1 MPGMATPQELDLLHQ
16 APPEEADRLFLR
28 LMIAHHQAAIPMA
41 EAILERTDR
50 PEVRQLAE
58 AMEMSQQTQIQT
70 MEVILRNLLGNS
82 AKVELKTHKGSPASR
97 STTFAEVRGGVRVEL
112 DLNGLP
118 KPKTFYLAHIHPD
131 LALKERRM
139 STAARMAATKGTA
152 TSTEGPVTST
162 APALRLSTHS
172 RR

>member
-1 MPGMATPQELDLLHQ
+1 MPGMATAEEIHLLYE
-16 APPEEADRLFLR
+16 ASPEEADRLFLR
-28 LMIAHHQAAIPMA
+28 LMITHHQAAIPMA

-58 AMEMSQQTQIQT
+58 AIEMSQRAEIQA
-70 MEVILRNLLGNS
+70 MEGMLRDRVGAS
-82 AKVELKTHKGSPASR
+82 AKVELKPQNGSHASG
-97 STTFAEVRGGVRVEL
+97 TVTLTEAGGGVRVEL
-112 DLNGLP
+112 NLNGLP
-118 KPKTFYLAHIHPD
+118 KPNTFYLAHIHPD

>member
-16 APPEEADRLFLR
+16 APLEEADRLFLR

-58 AMEMSQQTQIQT
+58 AMKMSQQAQIQT

-82 AKVELKTHKGSPASR
+82 P
-97 STTFAEVRGGVRVEL
+97 
-112 DLNGLP
+112 
-118 KPKTFYLAHIHPD
+118 
-131 LALKERRM
+131 
-139 STAARMAATKGTA
+139 
-152 TSTEGPVTST
+152 
-162 APALRLSTHS
+162 
-172 RR
+172 

>member
-16 APPEEADRLFLR
+16 APPEETDRLFLR

-58 AMEMSQQTQIQT
+58 AMEVSQQAQIQT
-70 MEVILRNLLGNS
+70 MEVILRTLLGNS
-82 AKVELKTHKGSPASR
+82 AKVELKTPKGSPASR

-118 KPKTFYLAHIHPD
+118 KPNTFYPAHIHPD

-152 TSTEGPVTST
+152 TSTEIGRAHV
-162 APALRLSTHS
+162 
-172 RR
+172 